1 MNKRATE
8 FEKWLRLTEQAKS
21 NKAEVIGKGISKL
34 NIPGETEADF
44 YKLDTEEAAKE
55 KIAFYRQQPNWQE
68 VNKAVS
74 NGLFLAVLNHYSEF
88 MKEREFVT
96 KAQAQ
101 FEKWLRDND
110 LAKSNK
116 ADVITKGIYK
126 LNIPNE
132 TASKFFALPTS
143 DLIENKIA
151 FYKQQP
157 QWDEV
162 NKSMSNGLFQAV
174 LNHYLTYKRS

>member
-1 MNKRATE
+1 
-8 FEKWLRLTEQAKS
+8 
-21 NKAEVIGKGISKL
+21 
-34 NIPGETEADF
+34 
-44 YKLDTEEAAKE
+44 
-55 KIAFYRQQPNWQE
+55 
-68 VNKAVS
+68 
-74 NGLFLAVLNHYSEF
+74 